1 LKRSLFL
8 FFLTILAFPLGVFS
22 EEEESLDLIY
32 QKISDL
38 EQEIATLRNLIEEN
52 TYLIERYQELQQQR
66 YLDLDK
72 RLHNLLSEEQEDLDT
87 EYLNGQQYNSTEEI
101 DLYKGA
107 LELFEASRYAE
118 ALESF
123 RELIISYPEGAYSAD
138 AYFWSGELYLVQQLF
153 DDAREHYLVVVEL
166 NKALQTKNKRQQ
178 NRPLQDKKLS
188 ARENFLKLQHI
199 LMPQIILKR
208 LYINQSLLSSCIV
221 ARLSIQ
227 YPDPLVLLKED
238 CATFYLNQD
247 IFVAEVLDIVLSD
260 KYFLQSDF

>member
-1 LKRSLFL
+1 MKRSLFL

-72 RLHNLLSEEQEDLDT
+72 RLHNLLSEEKEDRAT
-87 EYLNGQQYNSTEEI
+87 EYSNGQQYNSTEEI

-153 DDAREHYLVVVEL
+153 EDAREHYLVVVEKFIDHPRVADSL
-166 NKALQTKNKRQQ
+166 FKLGLLERALMN
-178 NRPLQDKKLS
+178 D
-188 ARENFLKLQHI
+188 
-199 LMPQIILKR
+199 QIANSYFSRVI
-208 LYINQSLLSSCIV
+208 SE
-221 ARLSIQ
+221 
-227 YPDPLVLLKED
+227 YPDTGAAELAKKSIE
-238 CATFYLNQD
+238 ASNQ
-247 IFVAEVLDIVLSD
+247 
-260 KYFLQSDF
+260 KPN

>member
-1 LKRSLFL
+1 MKRSLFL

-72 RLHNLLSEEQEDLDT
+72 RLHNLLSEEKEDLAT

-123 RELIISYPEGAYSAD
+123 RELIISYPEGTYSAD

-153 DDAREHYLVVVEL
+153 EDAREHYLVVVEKFIDHPRVADSL
-166 NKALQTKNKRQQ
+166 FKLGVLERALMN
-178 NRPLQDKKLS
+178 D
-188 ARENFLKLQHI
+188 
-199 LMPQIILKR
+199 QIANSYFSRVI
-208 LYINQSLLSSCIV
+208 SE
-221 ARLSIQ
+221 
-227 YPDPLVLLKED
+227 YPDTG
-238 CATFYLNQD
+238 A
-247 IFVAEVLDIVLSD
+247 AELAKKSIEASN
-260 KYFLQSDF
+260 

>member
-1 LKRSLFL
+1 MKRSLFL

-72 RLHNLLSEEQEDLDT
+72 RLHDLLSEEKEDLAT

-153 DDAREHYLVVVEL
+153 EDAREHYLVVVEKFIDHPRVADSL
-166 NKALQTKNKRQQ
+166 FKLGVLERALMN
-178 NRPLQDKKLS
+178 D
-188 ARENFLKLQHI
+188 
-199 LMPQIILKR
+199 QIANSYFSRVI
-208 LYINQSLLSSCIV
+208 SE
-221 ARLSIQ
+221 
-227 YPDPLVLLKED
+227 YPDTGAAELAKKSIE
-238 CATFYLNQD
+238 ASNQ
-247 IFVAEVLDIVLSD
+247 
-260 KYFLQSDF
+260 KPN

>member
-1 LKRSLFL
+1 MKRSLFL

-22 EEEESLDLIY
+22 EKEESLELIY
-32 QKISDL
+32 QKITDL

-72 RLHNLLSEEQEDLDT
+72 RLHNLLSEKKEDLAT
-87 EYLNGQQYNSTEEI
+87 EYSNGQQYNSTEEI

-153 DDAREHYLVVVEL
+153 EDAREHYLVVVEKFIDHPRVADSL
-166 NKALQTKNKRQQ
+166 FKLGVLERALMN
-178 NRPLQDKKLS
+178 D
-188 ARENFLKLQHI
+188 
-199 LMPQIILKR
+199 QIANSYFSRVI
-208 LYINQSLLSSCIV
+208 SE
-221 ARLSIQ
+221 
-227 YPDPLVLLKED
+227 YPDTGAAELAKKSIE
-238 CATFYLNQD
+238 ASNQ
-247 IFVAEVLDIVLSD
+247 
-260 KYFLQSDF
+260 KPN

>member
-1 LKRSLFL
+1 MKRSLFL
-8 FFLTILAFPLGVFS
+8 FFLTILAFPLGIFS

-72 RLHNLLSEEQEDLDT
+72 RLHNLLSEEKEDLAT

-118 ALESF
+118 AIESF
-123 RELIISYPEGAYSAD
+123 RDVIISYPEGAYSAD

-153 DDAREHYLVVVEL
+153 EDAREHYLVVVEKFNEHPRVADSL
-166 NKALQTKNKRQQ
+166 FKLGLLERALMNDQ
-178 NRPLQDKKLS
+178 
-188 ARENFLKLQHI
+188 
-199 LMPQIILKR
+199 
-208 LYINQSLLSSCIV
+208 V
-221 ARLSIQ
+221 ANSYFSRVVSE
-227 YPDPLVLLKED
+227 YPDTGAAELAKKSIE
-238 CATFYLNQD
+238 ASNQ
-247 IFVAEVLDIVLSD
+247 
-260 KYFLQSDF
+260 KPN

>member
-1 LKRSLFL
+1 MKRSLFL

-72 RLHNLLSEEQEDLDT
+72 RLHNLLSEEKEDLAT
-87 EYLNGQQYNSTEEI
+87 EYLNGQQHNSTEEI

-153 DDAREHYLVVVEL
+153 DDAREHYLVVVEKFNDHPRVADSL
-166 NKALQTKNKRQQ
+166 FKLGLLERALMN
-178 NRPLQDKKLS
+178 D
-188 ARENFLKLQHI
+188 
-199 LMPQIILKR
+199 QIADSYFSRVI
-208 LYINQSLLSSCIV
+208 SE
-221 ARLSIQ
+221 
-227 YPDPLVLLKED
+227 YPDTG
-238 CATFYLNQD
+238 A
-247 IFVAEVLDIVLSD
+247 AELANKSLEAS
-260 KYFLQSDF
+260 K

>member
-1 LKRSLFL
+1 MKRSLFL
-8 FFLTILAFPLGVFS
+8 FFLTILVFPLGVFS

-72 RLHNLLSEEQEDLDT
+72 RLHNLLSEEKEDLAT
-87 EYLNGQQYNSTEEI
+87 EYLNGQQHNSTEEI

-153 DDAREHYLVVVEL
+153 EDAREHYLVVVEIFIDHPRVADSL
-166 NKALQTKNKRQQ
+166 FKLGVLERALMN
-178 NRPLQDKKLS
+178 D
-188 ARENFLKLQHI
+188 
-199 LMPQIILKR
+199 QIANSYFSRVI
-208 LYINQSLLSSCIV
+208 SE
-221 ARLSIQ
+221 
-227 YPDPLVLLKED
+227 YPDTGAAELAKKSIE
-238 CATFYLNQD
+238 ASNQ
-247 IFVAEVLDIVLSD
+247 
-260 KYFLQSDF
+260 KPN

>member
-1 LKRSLFL
+1 MKKSLFL

-22 EEEESLDLIY
+22 EEEESLELIY
-32 QKISDL
+32 QRINDL
-38 EQEIATLRNLIEEN
+38 EREIATLRNLIEEN

-72 RLHNLLSEEQEDLDT
+72 RLHNLLSEEKEDLAS
-87 EYLNGQQYNSTEEI
+87 EYSNGQQYNSTEEI

-153 DDAREHYLVVVEL
+153 EDAREHYLVVVEKFNDHPRVADSLFKLGVLERALMNDQIANSYLSKVISEFPDTGAAELAKKSLEASNQEL
-166 NKALQTKNKRQQ
+166 N
-178 NRPLQDKKLS
+178 
-188 ARENFLKLQHI
+188 
-199 LMPQIILKR
+199 
-208 LYINQSLLSSCIV
+208 
-221 ARLSIQ
+221 
-227 YPDPLVLLKED
+227 
-238 CATFYLNQD
+238 
-247 IFVAEVLDIVLSD
+247 
-260 KYFLQSDF
+260 

>member
-1 LKRSLFL
+1 MKRSLFL

-72 RLHNLLSEEQEDLDT
+72 RLHNLLSEEKEDLVT

-153 DDAREHYLVVVEL
+153 EDAREHYLVVVEKFIDHPRVADSL
-166 NKALQTKNKRQQ
+166 FKLGVLERALMN
-178 NRPLQDKKLS
+178 D
-188 ARENFLKLQHI
+188 
-199 LMPQIILKR
+199 QIANSYFSRVI
-208 LYINQSLLSSCIV
+208 SE
-221 ARLSIQ
+221 
-227 YPDPLVLLKED
+227 YPDTG
-238 CATFYLNQD
+238 A
-247 IFVAEVLDIVLSD
+247 AELAKKSIEASN
-260 KYFLQSDF
+260 

>member
-1 LKRSLFL
+1 MKRSLFL

-72 RLHNLLSEEQEDLDT
+72 RLHNLLSEEKEDLAT

-101 DLYKGA
+101 DLYKDA

-153 DDAREHYLVVVEL
+153 EDAREHYLVVVEKFIDHPRVADSL
-166 NKALQTKNKRQQ
+166 FKLGVLERALMN
-178 NRPLQDKKLS
+178 D
-188 ARENFLKLQHI
+188 
-199 LMPQIILKR
+199 QIANSYFSRVI
-208 LYINQSLLSSCIV
+208 SE
-221 ARLSIQ
+221 
-227 YPDPLVLLKED
+227 YPDTG
-238 CATFYLNQD
+238 A
-247 IFVAEVLDIVLSD
+247 AELANKSLEAS
-260 KYFLQSDF
+260 K

>member
-1 LKRSLFL
+1 MKRSLFL

-72 RLHNLLSEEQEDLDT
+72 RLHNLLSEEKEDLAT
-87 EYLNGQQYNSTEEI
+87 EYLNGQQHNSTEEI

-153 DDAREHYLVVVEL
+153 DDAREHYLVVVEKFNDHPRVADSL
-166 NKALQTKNKRQQ
+166 FKLGVLERALMN
-178 NRPLQDKKLS
+178 D
-188 ARENFLKLQHI
+188 
-199 LMPQIILKR
+199 QIANSYFSRVI
-208 LYINQSLLSSCIV
+208 SE
-221 ARLSIQ
+221 
-227 YPDPLVLLKED
+227 YPDTGAAELAKKSIE
-238 CATFYLNQD
+238 ASNQ
-247 IFVAEVLDIVLSD
+247 
-260 KYFLQSDF
+260 KPN

>member
-1 LKRSLFL
+1 MKRSLFL
-8 FFLTILAFPLGVFS
+8 FFLTTLAFPLGVFS
-22 EEEESLDLIY
+22 QEEEPLDLIY

-72 RLHNLLSEEQEDLDT
+72 RLHNLLSEEKEDRAT
-87 EYLNGQQYNSTEEI
+87 EYSNGQQYNSTEEI

-138 AYFWSGELYLVQQLF
+138 AYFWSAELYLVQQLF
-153 DDAREHYLVVVEL
+153 EDAREHYLVVVEKFSDQPRVADSL
-166 NKALQTKNKRQQ
+166 FKLGVLERALMN
-178 NRPLQDKKLS
+178 D
-188 ARENFLKLQHI
+188 
-199 LMPQIILKR
+199 QIANSYFSRVI
-208 LYINQSLLSSCIV
+208 SE
-221 ARLSIQ
+221 
-227 YPDPLVLLKED
+227 YPDTG
-238 CATFYLNQD
+238 A
-247 IFVAEVLDIVLSD
+247 AELANKSLEAS
-260 KYFLQSDF
+260 K

>member
-1 LKRSLFL
+1 MKRSLFL

-72 RLHNLLSEEQEDLDT
+72 RLHNLLSEEKEDLVT
-87 EYLNGQQYNSTEEI
+87 EYSNRKQYNSTEEI

-153 DDAREHYLVVVEL
+153 EDAREHYLVVVEKFIDHPRVADSL
-166 NKALQTKNKRQQ
+166 FKLGVLERALMN
-178 NRPLQDKKLS
+178 D
-188 ARENFLKLQHI
+188 
-199 LMPQIILKR
+199 QIANSYFSRVI
-208 LYINQSLLSSCIV
+208 SE
-221 ARLSIQ
+221 
-227 YPDPLVLLKED
+227 YPDTGAAELAKKSIE
-238 CATFYLNQD
+238 ASNQ
-247 IFVAEVLDIVLSD
+247 
-260 KYFLQSDF
+260 KPN

>member
-1 LKRSLFL
+1 MKRSLFL

-72 RLHNLLSEEQEDLDT
+72 RLHNLLSEEKEDLAT
-87 EYLNGQQYNSTEEI
+87 EYLNGQQHNSTEEI

-123 RELIISYPEGAYSAD
+123 RELIISYPEGSYSAD

-153 DDAREHYLVVVEL
+153 EDAREHYLVVVEKFIDHPRVADSL
-166 NKALQTKNKRQQ
+166 FKLGVLERALMN
-178 NRPLQDKKLS
+178 D
-188 ARENFLKLQHI
+188 
-199 LMPQIILKR
+199 QIANSYFSRVI
-208 LYINQSLLSSCIV
+208 SE
-221 ARLSIQ
+221 
-227 YPDPLVLLKED
+227 YPDTGAAELAKKSIE
-238 CATFYLNQD
+238 ASNQ
-247 IFVAEVLDIVLSD
+247 
-260 KYFLQSDF
+260 KPN

>member
-1 LKRSLFL
+1 MKRSLFL

-72 RLHNLLSEEQEDLDT
+72 RLHNLLSEEKEDLAT

-107 LELFEASRYAE
+107 LELFETSRYAE

-153 DDAREHYLVVVEL
+153 EDAREHYLVVVEKFIDHPRVADSL
-166 NKALQTKNKRQQ
+166 FKLGVLERALMN
-178 NRPLQDKKLS
+178 D
-188 ARENFLKLQHI
+188 
-199 LMPQIILKR
+199 QIANSYFSRVI
-208 LYINQSLLSSCIV
+208 SE
-221 ARLSIQ
+221 
-227 YPDPLVLLKED
+227 YPDTGAAELAKKSIE
-238 CATFYLNQD
+238 ASNQ
-247 IFVAEVLDIVLSD
+247 
-260 KYFLQSDF
+260 KPN

>member
-1 LKRSLFL
+1 MKGSLFL

-22 EEEESLDLIY
+22 EKEESLELIY
-32 QKISDL
+32 QKITDL

-72 RLHNLLSEEQEDLDT
+72 RLHNLLSEEKEDLAT
-87 EYLNGQQYNSTEEI
+87 EYLNGQQHNSTEEI

-153 DDAREHYLVVVEL
+153 EDAREHYLVVVEKFIDHPRVADSL
-166 NKALQTKNKRQQ
+166 FKLGVLERALMN
-178 NRPLQDKKLS
+178 D
-188 ARENFLKLQHI
+188 
-199 LMPQIILKR
+199 QIANSYFSRVI
-208 LYINQSLLSSCIV
+208 SE
-221 ARLSIQ
+221 
-227 YPDPLVLLKED
+227 YPDTGAAELAKKSIE
-238 CATFYLNQD
+238 ASNQ
-247 IFVAEVLDIVLSD
+247 
-260 KYFLQSDF
+260 KPN

>member
-1 LKRSLFL
+1 MKRSLFL

-72 RLHNLLSEEQEDLDT
+72 RLHDLLSEEKEDLAT

-153 DDAREHYLVVVEL
+153 EDAREHYLVVVEKFIDHPRAADSL
-166 NKALQTKNKRQQ
+166 FKLGVLERALMN
-178 NRPLQDKKLS
+178 D
-188 ARENFLKLQHI
+188 
-199 LMPQIILKR
+199 QIANSYFSRVI
-208 LYINQSLLSSCIV
+208 SE
-221 ARLSIQ
+221 
-227 YPDPLVLLKED
+227 YPDTG
-238 CATFYLNQD
+238 A
-247 IFVAEVLDIVLSD
+247 AELAKKSIEASN
-260 KYFLQSDF
+260 

>member
-72 RLHNLLSEEQEDLDT
+72 RLHNLLSEEKEDLAS
-87 EYLNGQQYNSTEEI
+87 EYLNGKQHNSTEEI

-153 DDAREHYLVVVEL
+153 EDAREHYLVVVEKFINHPRVADSL
-166 NKALQTKNKRQQ
+166 FKLGVLESALMN
-178 NRPLQDKKLS
+178 D
-188 ARENFLKLQHI
+188 
-199 LMPQIILKR
+199 QIANSYFSRVI
-208 LYINQSLLSSCIV
+208 SE
-221 ARLSIQ
+221 
-227 YPDPLVLLKED
+227 YPDTGAAELAKKSLE
-238 CATFYLNQD
+238 TSNQ
-247 IFVAEVLDIVLSD
+247 ESN
-260 KYFLQSDF
+260 